1 VPALAFRFEKSK
13 RGPLMPPSKT
23 FNATLPSYAI
33 VTAAYNEEKCIE
45 KVIESIANQHL
56 LPKKWIIVSD
66 GSADGT
72 DEIVKRY
79 AAKYDFLELVRI
91 TEDHPRNFNA
101 QLNAINLGFSHLA
114 DTRFAFVANL
124 DADITL
130 DPDYF
135 ANLLAEF
142 ANDPALGLA
151 GGYIYE
157 EQSGE
162 FRSRS
167 TNSISSV
174 AHGVQCFRREC
185 LEALGGYSPFSW
197 GGTDTHAGVCLRMLG
212 WKVHSIPA
220 LKAYHHRPTGGGFG
234 AIRYSFRGGIMDHY
248 LGTHPLFELFRI
260 ARRITAK
267 PYFTAAFVR
276 FAGFVW
282 AYCKGAKREVSP
294 EFIEFLRKEQM
305 QKLRAT
311 CGPRDIANHREA
323 QTQHARTDV

>member
-13 RGPLMPPSKT
+13 RGPLMPPST
-23 FNATLPSYAI
+23 PAAVLSYAL

-45 KVIESIANQHL
+45 KVIESITNQKL

-66 GSADGT
+66 GST
-72 DEIVKRY
+72 DRTNEIVRRH
-79 AAKYDFLELVRI
+79 AAKHELIQLVRV

-114 DTRFAFVANL
+114 GTHCAFVANL

-130 DPDYF
+130 DPAYF

-142 ANDPALGLA
+142 AKDPALGLA

-157 EQSGE
+157 EQDGK

-167 TNSISSV
+167 TNSIDSV

-197 GGTDTHAGVCLRMLG
+197 GGTDTHAAVCLRMLG
-212 WKVHSIPA
+212 WRVQSIPA

-234 AIRYSFRGGIMDHY
+234 AIRYSFRGGVMDHY

-260 ARRITAK
+260 ARRIAAK
-267 PYFTAAFVR
+267 PYFIAAFVR
-276 FAGFVW
+276 FAGFLW
-282 AYCKGAKREVSP
+282 AYCNGAKREVPP
-294 EFIEFLRKEQM
+294 EFIEFLRREQM
-305 QKLRAT
+305 QKLRT
-311 CGPRDIANHREA
+311 SCGLQGSTNHQKT
-323 QTQHARTDV
+323 QTQDARTHV